1 MKIKILSEEKL
12 ETLSTKENLD
22 VIEKYIKDNSTNEW
36 LKDIFKVEEPF
47 TLSKVDMEDFEM
59 DMSAE
64 RPEDTDFE
72 NAKRLFEALK
82 HLSES
87 TACDTRLW
95 AGLTFGK
102 FYSYMQ
108 YRYNLSTN
116 NKYFKNKWLFQGQSR
131 KADLFR
137 QGISMLWWYVYLT
150 YDDSLENPYELT
162 EFCFKHKD
170 FLISIY
176 SRTYSGSKNVRLALI
191 QALRDYERD
200 GGSIEKKEI
209 YNGIVKYVSFL
220 GGAYLVDVFSREEL
234 YEKFYDELIRLETN
248 LNNKTTNRFSLSD

>member
-12 ETLSTKENLD
+12 ETLSTKENLE

-36 LKDIFKVEEPF
+36 LKDIFKVDEPF

-82 HLSES
+82 HLPES

-108 YRYNLSTN
+108 YRYNLSSN
-116 NKYFKNKWLFQGQSR
+116 AKYFKNKWLFQGQSR
-131 KADLFR
+131 KSDLFR
-137 QGISMLWWYVYLT
+137 QGISMLWWYAYLT

-162 EFCFKHKD
+162 EFCFNHKD
-170 FLISIY
+170 FLISVY
-176 SRTYSGSKNVRLALI
+176 SRTFSGSKNVRLALI
-191 QALRDYERD
+191 QALRDFERD

-209 YNGIVKYVSFL
+209 YNGIVKYMAFL
-220 GGAYLVDVFSREEL
+220 GGAYLIDTFSREEI
-234 YEKFYDELIRLETN
+234 YEKIYEELIRLEDG
-248 LNNKTTNRFSLSD
+248 LNQSKPNRFTLS

>member
-22 VIEKYIKDNSTNEW
+22 VIEKYIKDNPTNEW
-36 LKDIFKVEEPF
+36 LKDIFKVDDPF

-82 HLSES
+82 HLPES

-102 FYSYMQ
+102 FYSYMK
-108 YRYNLSTN
+108 YRYNVESNANFL
-116 NKYFKNKWLFQGQSR
+116 KKRWLFPGEGKKR
-131 KADLFR
+131 DLFR
-137 QGISMLWWYVYLT
+137 QGISLMWWYTYLT

-162 EFCFKHKD
+162 EFCFKHRD
-170 FLISIY
+170 FLMSLY
-176 SRTYSGSKNVRLALI
+176 YRSFSGSKNIRLAVI
-191 QALRDYERD
+191 QALRDFERD

-209 YNGIVKYVSFL
+209 YNGVVKFVSFL
-220 GGAYLVDVFSREEL
+220 GGAYLIDAFSREEI
-234 YEKFYDELIRLETN
+234 YEKAYEELIRLETN
-248 LNNKTTNRFSLSD
+248 LNNKTTSRFSLSD